1 MAGDEHGPALVGQ
14 AADQAAQPVDALGV
28 EAVGRLV
35 EDQDLGVAE
44 QGGGQPEALAHAERE
59 APDPAAAGG
68 GQPGLLQDLVD
79 PPRVEPGRGGQDPE
93 VVAGRAARV
102 EPARL
107 QDRPDPA
114 GRVGQLAVG
123 PAGDGGRAGGRGDQA
138 EEHPQGGRLAGAVG
152 AEEAHD
158 RPGVDLEVELVDGEH
173 VAEALGEALD
183 ADGRHGVPPWDVV
196 TPTTLR
202 AAMAAVVGLAAALP
216 GRPGGGGR
224 PVRRPRGAARV
235 RLSRG

>member
-1 MAGDEHGPALVGQ
+1 MGDQAATVDDHDLVDRLGDLGQEVAGDEHRPALVGQ

-59 APDPAAAGG
+59 AADPAAAGG
-68 GQPGLLQDLVD
+68 GQPGLLEDLVD
-79 PPRVEPGRGGQDPE
+79 PARVEPGRHGQDPQ

-114 GRVGQLAVG
+114 GRVGQLPVG

-138 EEHPQGGRLAGAVG
+138 EQHPQGGRLAGAVG
-152 AEEAHD
+152 AEEAGH
-158 RPGVDLEVELVDGEH
+158 RALVDLEVELVDGEH
-173 VAEALGEALD
+173 VAEALGEPLH
-183 ADGRHGVPPWDVV
+183 ADRGHGASP
-196 TPTTLR
+196 
-202 AAMAAVVGLAAALP
+202 
-216 GRPGGGGR
+216 
-224 PVRRPRGAARV
+224 
-235 RLSRG
+235 S